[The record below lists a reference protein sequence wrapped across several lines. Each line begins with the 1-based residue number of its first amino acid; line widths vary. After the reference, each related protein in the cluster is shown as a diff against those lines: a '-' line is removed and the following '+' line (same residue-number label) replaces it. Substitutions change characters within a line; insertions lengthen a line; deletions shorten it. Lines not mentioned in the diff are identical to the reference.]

1 MLARIV
7 RLSLLLELAADAALG
22 AWLHA
27 AHGWTWPQVVAAAVA
42 FALGLR
48 LALIGLTMTIAWMA
62 RSPRRPGDVLGPM
75 GTARLVLGEWR
86 ALLLDNFI
94 YLPFE
99 TRALRC
105 DPDPR
110 ARVGLPVILAHGYF
124 TNRGYFRPLVR
135 GLEAHGLAPVFVP
148 NFPAVFTPIET
159 YVEELHRQI
168 ERIAAAGGHGR
179 VILVCHSMGGLAARE
194 YLRRHGPGR
203 IAKLVTIASPHHGT
217 VLARIGVGPNAMQ
230 MRRGSGFLRALQQ
243 GEGETPPAISAT
255 SIFSTHDN
263 LVAPQESS
271 RLPWAKN
278 IALPGLGH
286 LEILGSERLR
296 AVLLEELREDGAAKA

>member
-7 RLSLLLELAADAALG
+7 RVSLLLELAAYAALG

-27 AHGWTWPQVVAAAVA
+27 AFGWSGPHLVAAAAA
-42 FALGLR
+42 FALGIR
-48 LALIGLTMTIAWMA
+48 LALVCLTMTIGWVA
-62 RSPRRPGDVLGPM
+62 RSPRRPGDGIGPM

-86 ALLLDNFI
+86 ALLLDNFF

-99 TRALRC
+99 RQALRR
-105 DPDPR
+105 DPDPALR
-110 ARVGLPVILAHGYF
+110 GGIPVVLAHGYF
-124 TNRGYFRPLVR
+124 SNRGYFRALVR
-135 GLEAHGLAPVFVP
+135 GLEARGVAPIFVP
-148 NFPAVFTPIET
+148 NFRTVFTPIEN
-159 YVEELHRQI
+159 YVEEMHRQI
-168 ERIAAAGGHGR
+168 ERIAAASGHAR

-217 VLARIGVGPNAMQ
+217 VLAHLGVGANGTQ
-230 MRRGSGFLRALQQ
+230 MRRGSRFLSTLEQ
-243 GEGETPPAISAT
+243 GEGERTAALAAT

-263 LVAPQESS
+263 LVAPQETS

-286 LEILGSERLR
+286 IDILGSERLR
-296 AVLLEELREDGAAKA
+296 AVLLEELYSAGVAKN